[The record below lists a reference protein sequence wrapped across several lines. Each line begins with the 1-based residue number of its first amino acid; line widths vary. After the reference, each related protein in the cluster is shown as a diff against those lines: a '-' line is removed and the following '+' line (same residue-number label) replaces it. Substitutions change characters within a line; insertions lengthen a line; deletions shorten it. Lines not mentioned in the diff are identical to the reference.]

1 MPLTLR
7 DATADDQPTIR
18 RIVRAANINPTG
30 LDWPRFIVAE
40 EGGAIVGVGQ
50 VKPHRD
56 GTREVA
62 SIAVIPARQG
72 QGVGSA
78 IIEELLR
85 REKGTLHLTC
95 RSRLQGYYE
104 RFGFRRL
111 ASREYPPYWARRMRV
126 INALLRPFG
135 IQIIVMRRDSQGD
148 GVGGGVGNE

>member
-7 DATADDQPTIR
+7 DATIEDQPTIR
-18 RIVRAANINPTG
+18 QIVRAANINPTG

-40 EGGAIVGVGQ
+40 DGGAIVGVGQ

-62 SIAVIPARQG
+62 SIAILPVRQG
-72 QGVGSA
+72 QGIGTA
-78 IIEELLR
+78 IIQDLVR
-85 REKGTLHLTC
+85 RENATLHLTC

-111 ASREYPPYWARRMRV
+111 ESRDYPPYFARMLPILNTLGRFFRV
-126 INALLRPFG
+126 
-135 IQIIVMRRDSQGD
+135 QVIVMRRLSS
-148 GVGGGVGNE
+148 